1 MNNNEILNEKIKEV
15 EEKWWRN
22 HDRHLH
28 FERFE
33 YQIQNLLAEVTPEI
47 DIIDV
52 FKYARMIH
60 SLFVFSIK
68 DKFNETNEN
77 VFYNNTGVINF
88 NNFKQQKGLISQY
101 LELSI
106 GTQIENGEEVPVYL
120 IFNDDSQLTL

>member
-68 DKFNETNEN
+68 DKFNETNETFLEN
-77 VFYNNTGVINF
+77 IKTDFYEFIDEYANKFHRDVTFLKNLQIFIFFNLINT
-88 NNFKQQKGLISQY
+88 S
-101 LELSI
+101 
-106 GTQIENGEEVPVYL
+106 T
-120 IFNDDSQLTL
+120 